1 MKSRLM
7 LNLDS
12 ENEGHFLVGCAG
24 GMRVDCE
31 FPAERRRWNG
41 KLVSIHVSGVTGG
54 HSGVEIQK
62 QGANANVVLGRVLY
76 ELKKKEMCIRD
87 RSDSFDLY

>member
-1 MKSRLM
+1 M

-24 GMRVDCE
+24 GMMVECV
-31 FPAERRRWNG
+31 FPAERRRWSG
-41 KLVSIHVSGVTGG
+41 KVVSVHVNGVTGG

-62 QGANANVVLGRVLY
+62 QGANANVILGRVLY
-76 ELKKKEMCIRD
+76 ALKKKGC
-87 RSDSFDLY
+87 F

>member
-1 MKSRLM
+1 M
-7 LNLDS
+7 
-12 ENEGHFLVGCAG
+12 
-24 GMRVDCE
+24 DCE

-62 QGANANVVLGRVLY
+62 QERMRMLFLEEFFMN
-76 ELKKKEMCIRD
+76 
-87 RSDSFDLY
+87 